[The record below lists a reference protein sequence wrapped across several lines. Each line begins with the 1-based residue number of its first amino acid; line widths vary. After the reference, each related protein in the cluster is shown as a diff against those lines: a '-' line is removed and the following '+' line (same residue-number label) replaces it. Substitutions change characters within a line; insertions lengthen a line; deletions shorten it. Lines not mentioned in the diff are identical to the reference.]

1 MVLDLTDTTKYYDP
15 SEFVANNVVH
25 YKIPCCGMAIPTED
39 VVQHFNTIVT
49 KYLKEH
55 KRSDKLVG
63 VHCFTGVNR
72 TGYLVCRYLID
83 IMKWDPITA
92 IHAFQDARGEVIE
105 HENIRT
111 DLLGRVRVVGGGEE
125 GEKREKDKCIVS

>member
-1 MVLDLTDTTKYYDP
+1 
-15 SEFVANNVVH
+15 
-25 YKIPCCGMAIPTED
+25 MAIPTED

-55 KRSDKLVG
+55 KRSNKLIG

-83 IMKWDPITA
+83 MLNWDPITA

-111 DLLGRVRVVGGGEE
+111 DLLGRVRVVDGGNGE
-125 GEKREKDKCIVS
+125 GEREKEKDKCIVS